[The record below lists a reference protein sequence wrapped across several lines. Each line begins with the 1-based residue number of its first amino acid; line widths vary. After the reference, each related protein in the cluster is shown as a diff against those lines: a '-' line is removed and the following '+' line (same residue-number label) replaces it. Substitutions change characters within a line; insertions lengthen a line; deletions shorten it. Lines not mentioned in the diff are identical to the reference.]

1 MPVGEIKVSFAAIEA
16 AGENIRAA
24 FNKMVSELDDLKAKL
39 SPLRE
44 AYEGEARDAWDRLQ
58 QDWNNKQDELNQ
70 VLSAIG
76 TAVAQAAQ
84 DYQGTENQVK
94 GMWG

>member
-1 MPVGEIKVSFAAIEA
+1 MPNGQIKVSFAAIEA

-24 FNKMVSELDDLKAKL
+24 FNKMTSELDDLKAKL
-39 SPLRE
+39 APLRE
-44 AYEGEARDAWDRLQ
+44 AYNGEARDLWDATQ
-58 QDWNNKQDELNQ
+58 QKWNQHQDEMNQ

>member
-16 AGENIRAA
+16 AGEN
-24 FNKMVSELDDLKAKL
+24 LKAKL